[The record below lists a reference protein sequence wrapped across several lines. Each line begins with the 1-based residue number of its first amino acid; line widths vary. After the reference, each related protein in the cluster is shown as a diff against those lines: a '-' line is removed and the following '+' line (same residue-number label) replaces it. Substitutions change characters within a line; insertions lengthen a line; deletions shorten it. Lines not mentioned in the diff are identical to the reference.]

1 VLLASEIPLFYLS
14 GGVVTLLSA
23 RWVGI
28 LTDRVGKRFM
38 FQRMLL
44 LSMLPLTVTTL
55 MQTAPLALVLFVS
68 SSLFFCMNARMI
80 PGMALLTS
88 AALPQF
94 RGTFMSLNGAV
105 QSVSMGL
112 ATWLGGVLI
121 QRNVQGEV
129 THYWL
134 CAVAAVAASLLAY
147 VLAQRVKMH
156 TD

>member
-1 VLLASEIPLFYLS
+1 
-14 GGVVTLLSA
+14 
-23 RWVGI
+23 
-28 LTDRVGKRFM
+28 
-38 FQRMLL
+38 
-44 LSMLPLTVTTL
+44 

-147 VLAQRVKMH
+147 VLAQPGVWNAQPGEILSAFVRGSNER
-156 TD
+156 